1 MDIPGLVYRRFKAHA
16 KSEGSSV
23 RELILRGVGQALKE
37 PRRGRRRRVKL
48 PLVPSKEPGTL
59 ELDNAKINEAIS
71 FP

>member
-1 MDIPGLVYRRFKAHA
+1 
-16 KSEGSSV
+16 
-23 RELILRGVGQALKE
+23 LKE